1 VDVHV
6 LDEEG
11 KLGNLEMGEAYLPHD
26 PDVLA
31 KKKCALR
38 SGKMFVKG
46 TVQRKLTWF
55 ESDIN

>member
-1 VDVHV
+1 MDVHV

-11 KLGNLEMGEAYLPHD
+11 KLGNLKMSEAYLPND

-31 KKKCALR
+31 KKKCAFR

-46 TVQRKLTWF
+46 TVQ
-55 ESDIN
+55 